1 MIENVK
7 AGLSPFSSAI
17 KATTEVKKG
26 ENTPA
31 EVTAN
36 FGDFLKKAIDGVSEQ
51 EKAVHKVTDRF
62 IIGQADVSEVM
73 VVSEQAQLS
82 LQLTAQIRNK
92 VVEAYQEMMRMQV

>member
-1 MIENVK
+1 LIENIKLGV
-7 AGLSPFSSAI
+7 SPFTPA
-17 KATTEVKKG
+17 TEVLKK
-26 ENTPA
+26 EAVTPS
-31 EVTAN
+31 EVTAS
-36 FGDFLKKAIDGVSEQ
+36 FGDFLKQAIDGVGAQ

-73 VVSEQAQLS
+73 IVSEQAQLS

>member
-36 FGDFLKKAIDGVSEQ
+36 FGDFLKKSD
-51 EKAVHKVTDRF
+51 
-62 IIGQADVSEVM
+62 
-73 VVSEQAQLS
+73 
-82 LQLTAQIRNK
+82 
-92 VVEAYQEMMRMQV
+92 